1 MHKFAGISAITI
13 MAAST
18 PVWAGEEVRYEKA
31 PGWVQIAQVDI
42 SNGDDGPS
50 EILFDWQHRLD
61 GGVVQSYQDRAVRI
75 DNLAALTSEG
85 TLQMTWSPDKG
96 DLFIHRLEILRGDE
110 VLDLIADGVE
120 FEVLRREQGL
130 EQRLLDGQL
139 TATVAVPGLQE
150 GDVLRV
156 AHSTTVDDQ
165 ALGDEMQAFQYLP
178 PEPFRVAKGRAIV
191 SWPEGADTRFAAGP
205 NVILP
210 VPETRG
216 GYNFLTIDLP
226 IAKREDM
233 PSDAPSR
240 FRAPPILRVG
250 SFASWQELSRVME
263 PHFTAAAQLSKDSM
277 VANEAAFIMG
287 EASDPLRRTELAV
300 RLVQDQVSYLLNG
313 LDGGNYLPQNA
324 EETWEK
330 RYGDCKAKSVLLHAL
345 LQQMG
350 IDSNVVLVTT
360 QGGDALPGLLPIPG
374 NFDHMIVRATVD
386 GVDYWLDGTSTATR
400 MANMAEVPAFHY
412 ALPLTSAGADL
423 TPMTDREQPY
433 PDTNV
438 EVVFDHSAGID
449 LPVLFEIKIEI
460 SGAQGA
466 GVQAIVDEDDPEFR
480 KQMTRNFGGGMT
492 NAGQVT
498 TIDLKYDD
506 ETAIGTVLVKGV
518 ADSEFSYDE
527 GKFSTSL
534 ANVGEGV
541 SFSPNRVRPNWRE
554 IPVATNGPSRT
565 HMSME
570 IKLPGKGEGFTFR
583 GIEDLD
589 SSYANTRLVRKVSK
603 SGAIIRIEEQ
613 EISRLGEIAVADL
626 AASRQAALRISKAD
640 LELDAPA
647 NSVWRWERSKSELAK
662 LTADALA
669 AYNYAVEQADDDDF
683 GPLKARARFNWLVY
697 DFENAIEDYSA
708 VIAEEPTASLFLDR
722 ASLNESLGRLGD
734 AIADI
739 QHAYDLSPQ
748 NSTAYYQAQLMAR
761 AGDTDGALA
770 LLDLLP
776 VSEDEIDG
784 MVDAR
789 SIVLGLAG
797 SIDSGLELLAERLG
811 DRTDNSTLLNADCWY
826 RAIHKVAL
834 DDAVSLCN
842 RAVERARSPAP
853 VLDSRAMVH
862 YRRGD
867 MVSALV
873 DLDAA
878 LKLSPAMSASRYL
891 RGIILLDQ
899 GKSEGRRQVE
909 MALRQSPE
917 LAEYYAL
924 YGIKPKS

>member
-1 MHKFAGISAITI
+1 MHKFAGISVIAI

-18 PVWAGEEVRYEKA
+18 PAWAGEKVLYEKA
-31 PGWVQIAQVDI
+31 PDWVQVAELDAPG
-42 SNGDDGPS
+42 NTEGPS

-61 GGVVQSYQDRAVRI
+61 GGTVQSYQDRVVRI

-96 DLFIHRLEILRGDE
+96 DLFVHRLEILREGA
-110 VLDLIADGVE
+110 VIDLIADGVE

-130 EQRLLDGQL
+130 EQRLLDGRL

-156 AHSTTVDDQ
+156 AHSITVDDQ

-178 PEPFRVAKGRAIV
+178 PEPYRVAEGRTII
-191 SWPEGADTRFAAGP
+191 SWPEGADIRFAAGP
-205 NVILP
+205 NVDLP
-210 VPETRG
+210 ATEQVNGFT
-216 GYNFLTIDLP
+216 YLNVSVP

-240 FRAPPILRVG
+240 FKAPPILRIG
-250 SFASWQELSRVME
+250 SFDSWQELSRVME
-263 PHFTAAAQLSKDSM
+263 PHFTEAAQLPADSM
-277 VANEAAFIMG
+277 VADEAAFIMDQT
-287 EASDPLRRTELAV
+287 ADPLKRTELAV

-313 LDGGNYLPQNA
+313 LDGGNYLPQAA
-324 EETWEK
+324 EDTWEK
-330 RYGDCKAKSVLLHAL
+330 RYGDCKAKSVLLLSL
-345 LQQMG
+345 LRAMD
-350 IDSNVVLVTT
+350 IDSDVVLVTT
-360 QGGDALPGLLPIPG
+360 SGGDALPGLLPIPG
-374 NFDHMIVRATVD
+374 NFDHMIVRATVG

-400 MANMAEVPAFHY
+400 IANMAEVPAFHY

-423 TPMTDREQPY
+423 TAMSDREQPY
-433 PDTNV
+433 PDMNLMV
-438 EVVFDHSAGID
+438 SFDHSAGID
-449 LPVLFEIKIEI
+449 LPVLYQITIEI

-466 GVQAIVDEDDPEFR
+466 GIRAIVDEDDPEFK
-480 KQMTRNFGGGMT
+480 KQMTRSFGGGMT
-492 NAGQVT
+492 KSGQVT
-498 TIDLKYDD
+498 TVDLTYDD
-506 ETAIGTVLVKGV
+506 ETAIGTVIVKGV
-518 ADSEFSYDE
+518 AETEFSYDE
-527 GKFSTSL
+527 GKFSMSL
-534 ANVGEGV
+534 GDAGNGA
-541 SFSPNRVRPNWRE
+541 SFSPNRVRPKWRD
-554 IPVATNGPSRT
+554 IPVATNGPTRS
-565 HMSME
+565 HASME
-570 IKLPGKGEGFTFR
+570 LKLPGNGEGYTFR
-583 GIEDLD
+583 GTEEFDE
-589 SSYANTRLVRKVSK
+589 SYANTRLVRKVSK
-603 SGAIIRIEEQ
+603 NGSVVRIEEQ
-613 EISRLGEIAVADL
+613 EIGRLGEIAVADL
-626 AASRQAALRISKAD
+626 ADERRAALTISKAD

-647 NSVWRWERSKSELAK
+647 NSVWRWERSKNELAK
-662 LTADALA
+662 LTAGALE
-669 AYNYAVEQADDDDF
+669 AYDYAVGEADDDDF
-683 GPLKARARFNWLVY
+683 GPLQARARFHWLVY
-697 DFENAIEDYSA
+697 NFESALNDYSA

-722 ASLNESLGRLGD
+722 ASLNESLGRLDD

-739 QHAYDLSPQ
+739 QFAYDLSPD
-748 NSTAYYQAQLMAR
+748 NSTAYYQAQLMSR
-761 AGDTDGALA
+761 TGDHDGALA
-770 LLDLLP
+770 LLDMLP

-789 SIVLGLAG
+789 SLVLGLAG
-797 SIDSGLELLAERLG
+797 NVDSGLELLAERLG

-826 RAIHKVAL
+826 RALHKVAL

-867 MVSALV
+867 MINALA

-878 LKLSPAMSASRYL
+878 LKLSPGMSASRYL

-899 GKSEGRRQVE
+899 GKSEGRSQVE

-924 YGIKPKS
+924 YGIKPQS